1 MQLYD
6 FAIFHPGSTNSVYFL
21 FHWIWYHAQ
30 LELMRVNESRYKT
43 LDRFRSRTWT
53 WTSKTT
59 WKWRVV
65 PMYGYATPFSRRLWR
80 PRPRSKSVCRWESF
94 AFDHQLSSTFNCE
107 LVQILTKVDESFQT
121 FTCSKRILGS
131 LSFTFPGTA
140 NGRFELSWQNF
151 RWTFSKE

>member
-1 MQLYD
+1 VHHNAALWFCHLSSRVDQL
-6 FAIFHPGSTNSVYFL
+6 SLFL
-21 FHWIWYHAQ
+21 ISLDLISCPTW
-30 LELMRVNESRYKT
+30 VNESRYKT
-43 LDRFRSRTWT
+43 LDRFRSR
-53 WTSKTT
+53 TSKTT

-107 LVQILTKVDESFQT
+107 LVQILTRVDESFQT

-151 RWTFSKE
+151 RWTFSKA